1 MLFGQRRKLDDG
13 TKEFTQLRQAL
24 RLAGTPSESEPPSPP
39 STDAPATRP
48 TPGPAIVT
56 RPLSASP
63 TSPDQFTCVLSRGSL
78 WQGSLK
84 IQGSV
89 RIDGQLS
96 GEIEASDA
104 IYIAED
110 AVVAAQVEAAIVII
124 AGRFEGK
131 VRCRERLEVLA
142 SGRATAELTTP
153 SLVVHEGAV
162 IQGMVQMDEARR
174 PASETTANHA
184 QPDGPAASATRAS
197 RPAHRP
203 ESPEPASS
211 TATDQGAT
219 TSG

>member
-1 MLFGQRRKLDDG
+1 
-13 TKEFTQLRQAL
+13 
-24 RLAGTPSESEPPSPP
+24 
-39 STDAPATRP
+39 
-48 TPGPAIVT
+48 
-56 RPLSASP
+56 
-63 TSPDQFTCVLSRGSL
+63 
-78 WQGSLK
+78 
-84 IQGSV
+84 V

-104 IYIAED
+104 IYIAEE
-110 AVVAAQVEAAIVII
+110 AVVAAQVEAAIII
-124 AGRFEGK
+124 AGRFEGQ

-142 SGRATAELTTP
+142 SGRATAELTTS

-174 PASETTANHA
+174 PAPETTANRA
-184 QPDGPAASATRAS
+184 QPDGPAASAPRAS

-219 TSG
+219 ASG